1 MNHQVFIHGMKTRKA
16 VEDNAKKQKEAE
28 NEPKK
33 EQKKENKELR
43 K

>member
-16 VEDNAKKQKEAE
+16 VEENAKKQSEIK

-33 EQKKENKELR
+33 EQKKENKEMG